1 MLPLGYILFLSNIPG
16 KVIEIHS
23 IDYYVKVY
31 ILTYTYKFKLYIYI
45 NNFK

>member
-1 MLPLGYILFLSNIPG
+1 MINNRLLILINYILPLGYILFLSNIPG

-31 ILTYTYKFKLYIYI
+31 ILTYT
-45 NNFK
+45 